1 VTHEYCHCF
10 THPKFYEATD
20 QSPNRRE
27 LLESLNEHITNKV
40 NKPMIFGD
48 YARKKL
54 SNGKK
59 MTQAAQELEDAV
71 GEATL
76 MRAYFSGDKEAIRK
90 ISSAAVDI
98 FPKRVTP
105 SAWSAIEK
113 VDASYKQ
120 QLVQTVEAKKKAVVE
135 ALKEAYASGDKKAI
149 SKAEKDFRNINLVNK
164 SIESYSQHLAECFV
178 GASLLAEGK
187 LPPTVGNFPY
197 VYKYLPVSDFST
209 INPKQQ
215 KEIKQQAEQAR
226 ERLGAAFDQ
235 AFYNF
240 DKEAAK
246 EAMKAVHE
254 DLRTNW
260 KHVLPET
267 TDFF

>member
-1 VTHEYCHCF
+1 
-10 THPKFYEATD
+10 
-20 QSPNRRE
+20 

-40 NKPMIFGD
+40 NKRMIYSHFINE
-48 YARKKL
+48 KL

-59 MTQAAQELEDAV
+59 MMQAAQELEDAV

-90 ISSAAVDI
+90 ISSVAVDI
-98 FPKRVTP
+98 FPKRVTL
-105 SAWSAIEK
+105 SAWDAIEE
-113 VDASYKQ
+113 VDKSYKQ
-120 QLVQTVEAKKKAVVE
+120 QLVQTVDAKKKAVVE
-135 ALKEAYASGDKKAI
+135 ALKEAYSSGDKKII
-149 SKAEKDFRNINLVNK
+149 SKAEKDFRNINSLDK
-164 SIESYSQHLAECFV
+164 PIESYRQHLAECFV
-178 GASLLAEGK
+178 GASLLVEGK
-187 LPPTVGNFPY
+187 LPTTMSNRLY
-197 VYKYLPVSDFST
+197 VHKYLPVYNFST
-209 INPKQQ
+209 ISPKQQ